1 MARATVTATLE
12 ERLADRLAELEGRGL
27 RRTRWAVERAADATL
42 RAGGCALV
50 DFASNDYLGLATDP
64 RVAAAAARALAE
76 AGTGAGAS
84 RLITGT
90 QPLHEELERAVA
102 RFAGAAAGLLFASGY
117 AANTGA
123 LPALAGA
130 GDVIYSDALNH
141 ASLIDG
147 CRLSRAETRIF
158 PHADLDALA
167 RLLDADRG
175 REGARWIVVE
185 SLYSMDGD
193 IFPLDRLVELAREHG
208 AYTYVDDA
216 HAVGVL
222 GPGGRGGPAHHGV
235 AGEVDVVVA
244 TLGKAFGVAG
254 AVVLGSEILREYLY
268 NHARPFVFTTAP
280 PPALA
285 AAALAALEIARDEPG
300 RRAALWRNAARLRE
314 GLAELGRPLP
324 PEVAGTIAP
333 VVVGDAGEAVRVG
346 AELRAR
352 GFVTGSIRPPTVP
365 EGTSRLRIT
374 VSAAHTE
381 EQIDGLLAALADVL
395 PKPVT

>member
-1 MARATVTATLE
+1 MMPTLKALLE
-12 ERLADRLAELEGRGL
+12 ERLAALEHSGL
-27 RRTRWAVERAADATL
+27 RRTGEAMARVPGGML
-42 RAGGCALV
+42 RAGEQTLV

-64 RVAAAAARALAE
+64 RVADAAARALAD

-84 RLITGT
+84 RLITGSH
-90 QPLHEELERAVA
+90 PLHIRLEQALA
-102 RFAGAAAGLLFASGY
+102 RFSGAPAALLFNSGY

-123 LPALAGA
+123 IPALAVE

-158 PHADLDALA
+158 PHADLESLS
-167 RLLDADRG
+167 RLLEADRV
-175 REGARWIVVE
+175 RDGARWIVVE

-193 IFPLDRLVELAREHG
+193 LFPLDGLVTLAREHG

-222 GPGGRGGPAHHGV
+222 GETGRGGPAYWGV
-235 AGEVDVVVA
+235 EGEIDVVMV

-254 AVVLGSEILREYLY
+254 AAVLGSATLRELLY
-268 NHARPFVFTTAP
+268 NRCRPFVFSTAW

-285 AAALAALEIARDEPG
+285 AGAFAALEIAEHEPE
-300 RRAALWRNAARLRE
+300 RRTKLWRNAARLRK
-314 GLAELGRPLP
+314 GLAALGRPLP
-324 PEVAGTIAP
+324 DDVSGTIAP
-333 VVVGDAGEAVRVG
+333 VVIGPAAETMHVG
-346 AELRAR
+346 AELRRR

-374 VSAAHTE
+374 VSAAHTDA
-381 EQIDGLLAALADVL
+381 QIDGLLEALADTL
-395 PKPVT
+395 PK